1 MRRYTE
7 KKRSGSR
14 QLLHVTSTLLGR
26 DHQVA
31 VASADDLAYTTGTFT
46 IESNHSAVD
55 KGKFVDVWK
64 SRPTADGKH

>member
-1 MRRYTE
+1 
-7 KKRSGSR
+7 
-14 QLLHVTSTLLGR
+14 
-26 DHQVA
+26 VA